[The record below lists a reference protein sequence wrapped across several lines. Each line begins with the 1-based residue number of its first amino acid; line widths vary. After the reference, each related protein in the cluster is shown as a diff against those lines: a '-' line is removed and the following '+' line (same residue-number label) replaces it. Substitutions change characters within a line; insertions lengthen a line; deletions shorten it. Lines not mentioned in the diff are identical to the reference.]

1 MAGIILARHWLAM
14 QTVYDRWQAEHSEQP
29 EVRRL

>member
-14 QTVYDRWQAEHSEQP
+14 QTAYDR
-29 EVRRL
+29 